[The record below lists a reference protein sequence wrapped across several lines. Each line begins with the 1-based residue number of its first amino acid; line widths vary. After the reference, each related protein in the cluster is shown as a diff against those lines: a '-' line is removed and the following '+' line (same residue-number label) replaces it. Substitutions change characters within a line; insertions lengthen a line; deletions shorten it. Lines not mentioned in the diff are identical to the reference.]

1 MKLLKTISLY
11 FVMLTTVFAGSLAAH
26 ADIRELPAPKQPKK
40 KILFLMSNGG
50 AAHKS
55 MLKAL
60 TTYLQDDYE
69 LSSFRPIECIWTQK
83 DISYDQLDSLLENS
97 LSVKLFGLLEI
108 PVSVKLKNMIAQMS
122 AVTNL
127 LSKQVAEAHEDSHN
141 PLIKN
146 LLELNKK
153 IRSYI
158 ARAQDGDEVYNY
170 VINENAYDVANFFY
184 PQLVNSLF
192 VNHAAVVERFE
203 KKFEELKPD
212 LVVSLIPLFNAAAL
226 EAASNENIPFLLLA
240 PDFDI
245 SNYFVG
251 HKVQLPC
258 PTTIPFN
265 DETLVT
271 KATGTGLDP
280 ADLKLY
286 GMPLRKDF
294 FEQKNAIKIKEQL
307 KKEKEPII
315 IPDNKKVI
323 MILMGGAGSKKV
335 SWYVQ
340 QVIKATEMGAIT
352 EPVHILACVGRDKV
366 LANKLKRDIKLP
378 DNGNVSISVI
388 GFTERISDLM
398 AVSDMLITK
407 PGPATLCEAIQSKL
421 PVILDASS
429 GVLDWERAHI
439 DFVKRHEL
447 GLIVEEGMDPVDVIS
462 TMISD
467 PQYLNEIKEHMAS
480 LARGKEYV
488 GQMKSLIKNLMT
500 EPEHKKPSPSWKKIA
515 SKAWHSIF

>member
-1 MKLLKTISLY
+1 MKLSKLIPIYL
-11 FVMLTTVFAGSLAAH
+11 VILTAVFTCTVTADMDEMGKAH
-26 ADIRELPAPKQPKK
+26 NHPKK

-60 TTYLQDDYE
+60 TNYLQDEYE

-83 DISYDQLDSLLENS
+83 DVSYDQLDALMENS
-97 LSVKLFGLLEI
+97 LSVKLFGLVEI
-108 PVSVKLKNMIAQMS
+108 PVSVRIKNMVSQVS
-122 AVTNL
+122 AMANL
-127 LSKQVAEAHEDSHN
+127 LSQHAAKTHEDSHN
-141 PLIKN
+141 PIIKN
-146 LLELNKK
+146 LLALNNK

-158 ARAQDGDEVYNY
+158 KRSQDGDELYNY

-184 PQLVNSLF
+184 PQLMNSLF
-192 VNHAAVVERFE
+192 VNHETIVERFE

-245 SNYFVG
+245 SHYFVG
-251 HKVQLPC
+251 HRVQIPC
-258 PTTIPFN
+258 PTSIPFN
-265 DETLVT
+265 DETLMG
-271 KATGTGLDP
+271 KALGTGLTPSDI
-280 ADLKLY
+280 KLY

-294 FEQKNAIKIKEQL
+294 FEQKDPEKIRAQL
-307 KKEKEPII
+307 QQEKDPII
-315 IPDNKKVI
+315 IPEGKKTI

-340 QVIKATEMGAIT
+340 QIIKAHQIGALGQPI
-352 EPVHILACVGRDKV
+352 HILACVGRDKV
-366 LANKLKRDIKLP
+366 LENKLKREISLP
-378 DNGNVSISVI
+378 AGGEITMSVI

-398 AVSDMLITK
+398 AISDVLITK

-429 GVLDWERAHI
+429 GILDWERGHV

-447 GLIVEEGMDPVDVIS
+447 GLVVEDGVDPVDVIS
-462 TMISD
+462 TMATDS
-467 PQYLNEIKEHMAS
+467 QYLKDIKARMAP
-480 LARGKEYV
+480 LARGEEYIN
-488 GQMKSLIKNLMT
+488 QMRSLIQNLVS
-500 EPEHKKPSPSWKKIA
+500 ESNEHRSAFSLKRFAK
-515 SKAWHSIF
+515 KAWRSIF